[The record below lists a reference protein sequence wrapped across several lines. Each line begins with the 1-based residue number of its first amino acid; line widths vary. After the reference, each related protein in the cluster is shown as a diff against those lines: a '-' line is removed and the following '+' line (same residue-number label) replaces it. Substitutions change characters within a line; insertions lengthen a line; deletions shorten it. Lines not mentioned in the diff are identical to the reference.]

1 LRRIL
6 RLAGLP
12 VAALFAMA
20 TPASAETLRE
30 ALESAYQTNPTLA
43 GARAGQRAT
52 DETVP
57 IARANGLP
65 DFGITGAYSE
75 NVNNDAQSVGY
86 DRLLNGRASLS
97 VPLYTGGA
105 VRNSVR
111 AAQSRVKAGQD
122 NLRGVESDV
131 FTAVVAVYMD
141 VLRDTAIVGLNRNQ
155 VDVLKTNLE
164 ATRDRFEVGDL
175 TRTDVAQ
182 SEARLAI
189 AQSQLE
195 GAEAQLIAS
204 RERYVQWVGHAPTA
218 LAQPPE
224 LPNLPADSDAAVA
237 VALEQNPDLAAVKKL
252 VDAAKYDVGTARSSR
267 LPKVQAVADDSYS
280 HFLDSLGAGVPP
292 QSRNAITAGVQL
304 SIPIFQGGAAGAQI
318 RQAQARS
325 GQVMEQMIEAER
337 GVIAQTRSAYASWR
351 AARAVIVSSEKA
363 VSANTLSLEGVRAEN
378 SVGNRS
384 ILDILNAEQELL
396 NAKVQ
401 LVSAQRS
408 AYVAGFSLLSAM
420 GRAEA
425 RDLGLDGGALYDP
438 NVNFE
443 RVRGKIWDW
452 SNDPEP
458 KAQSTRTVDTPA
470 QNPDIAP

>member
-1 LRRIL
+1 MKTGSALRSVMA
-6 RLAGLP
+6 LALIMAAAP
-12 VAALFAMA
+12 V
-20 TPASAETLRE
+20 SAETLRE
-30 ALESAYQTNPTLA
+30 ALEAAYSTNPTLA
-43 GARAGQRAT
+43 GARAGQRAA

-65 DFGITGAYSE
+65 DFGLTGAYNE
-75 NVNNDAQSVGY
+75 NINDAAKSVGY
-86 DRLLNGRASLS
+86 DRLLNGRASFS

-141 VLRDTAIVGLNRNQ
+141 VLRDSAIVGLNRNQ
-155 VDVLKTNLE
+155 VEVLKTNLE

-189 AQSQLE
+189 AQSQFE
-195 GAEAQLIAS
+195 GAQAQLVAS
-204 RERYVQWVGHAPTA
+204 KERYVQLVGHEPGS
-218 LAQPPE
+218 LSQPPE
-224 LPNLPADSDAAVA
+224 LPNLPDSTDQAVGI
-237 VALEQNPDLAAVKKL
+237 ALEQNPDLAAVKKL
-252 VDAAKYDVGTARSSR
+252 VDASKYDVGAARSSR
-267 LPKVQAVADDSYS
+267 LPKVQAVAEDSYS
-280 HFLDSLGAGVPP
+280 HFLNSLGNGVPA
-292 QSRNAITAGVQL
+292 QTRNAMTAGVQL

-325 GQVMEQMIEAER
+325 GQAMEQMIEAER

-351 AARAVIVSSEKA
+351 ASRAVIASSEKA

-401 LVSAQRS
+401 LVSAQRN

-458 KAQSTRTVDTPA
+458 KPQSTRTVDTPA
-470 QNPDIAP
+470 QNPESGR